1 MTVYTIIALA
11 LWTPI
16 IAIGIYLSVKGWWK
30 GGK

>member
-1 MTVYTIIALA
+1 MRLYKIIVLA

-16 IAIGIYLSVKGWWK
+16 IAIVTYLSVKGWWK